1 MNPIQV
7 APAKVPKVK
16 VHCRRRK
23 PVMRISLSLSLNW
36 LCFVRRPVT
45 INRKPACVCRSFS
58 SAISFLYNSL
68 CSKKILC
75 LPPPATS
82 SITAA
87 GACYF
92 FFSNILFCTENT
104 DTLNSSAVVVVHCS
118 HQSNFDIKSTTICV

>member
-68 CSKKILC
+68 CSKKIQC
-75 LPPPATS
+75 LPPPAPAMFS
-82 SITAA
+82 SPTY
-87 GACYF
+87 CF
-92 FFSNILFCTENT
+92 VQKT

-118 HQSNFDIKSTTICV
+118 HQSNFDIKTTTICV